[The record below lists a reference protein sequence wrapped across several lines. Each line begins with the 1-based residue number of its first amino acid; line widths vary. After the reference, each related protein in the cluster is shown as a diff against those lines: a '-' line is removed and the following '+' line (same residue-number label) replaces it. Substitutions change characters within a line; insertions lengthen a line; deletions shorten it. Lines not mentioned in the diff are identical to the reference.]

1 MGASASHRRHTD
13 GRPAGAAYDATA
25 LPSLVARLRPIVT
38 QGLTDERIA
47 ARVTKELSR
56 SVPAAGDLLQP
67 EQQVGRPDRYEQ
79 HVLHVERDSSFSI
92 VALVWRPGQATP
104 IHDHVSWCV
113 VAVLEGT
120 ERETIYERHD
130 HVVFPHVVAVRTH
143 SNPAGT
149 VCGFA
154 PPGDIHAV
162 ENGGPGNAISL
173 HVYGADIAALGTS
186 IRRRY
191 ALPVFAQAARQQG
204 SHEER

>member
-13 GRPAGAAYDATA
+13 GMPGAATEATA
-25 LPSLVARLRPIVT
+25 VPNLVARLRPIVAE
-38 QGLTDERIA
+38 GLTDEEIA
-47 ARVTKELSR
+47 ARVSKELSR
-56 SVPAAGDLLQP
+56 SVPAAGDLLDA
-67 EQQVGRPDRYEQ
+67 EHQVGRPDRYEQ
-79 HVLHVERDSSFSI
+79 HVLHIEHDGAFSI

-120 ERETIYERHD
+120 ERETIYELHD
-130 HVVFPHVVAVRTH
+130 HVALPHVVAVQTR

-162 ENGGPGNAISL
+162 ENEGPGNAISL

-191 ALPVFAQAARQQG
+191 ELPVLAHPAAQQG
-204 SHEER
+204 SCGNR